1 MKRMAYYVKKFYYYG
16 DIMNKDVRKKSK
28 NLKRPKVKFNFGVL
42 LVIFVL
48 SFTAFFALYMT
59 AVNLNDD
66 FFKEE
71 FNKAMTLDN
80 SENSQTEKSAPENTE
95 VNEVSEI
102 EEQPVQKAPVTNPV
116 PQSSAVDYTYFNN
129 CCLISDS
136 TLLEIGQHT
145 SFTDVIGDAVLNAS
159 NCTTA
164 KVESNYGAVT
174 IYDTLK
180 IKKPENVYFMLG
192 SDIGTSETEAMIASY
207 TELISNLTASLPA
220 MNIYV
225 MQIPPVRYDNAPVTN
240 ELINTYNEQ
249 LLSMAN
255 SCGVYCIDTST
266 ALKSVDG
273 NLKEEYWSAEEK
285 KFTEDMYKAVTEY
298 IITHVA

>member
-1 MKRMAYYVKKFYYYG
+1 
-16 DIMNKDVRKKSK
+16 MNKNVKKKSK

-42 LVIFVL
+42 LVIFLL
-48 SFTAFFALYMT
+48 SFTACFALYMT
-59 AVNLNDD
+59 AANLNED
-66 FFKEE
+66 FFRNE
-71 FNKAMTLDN
+71 FNAAMIIDT
-80 SENSQTEKSAPENTE
+80 SESSETEESSEENTDAE
-95 VNEVSEI
+95 ISEQ
-102 EEQPVQKAPVTNPV
+102 EEQPIQKAPVTNPV
-116 PQSSAVDYTYFNN
+116 PQSAAADYTYFEN
-129 CCLISDS
+129 CCLITDS
-136 TLLEIGQHT
+136 TLLEMGEYTALKDI
-145 SFTDVIGDAVLNAS
+145 IGDSSLNAS
-159 NCTTA
+159 NCITA

-192 SDIGTSETEAMIASY
+192 SDIGTSETETMIAGY
-207 TELISNLTASLPA
+207 KELISNLTASLPA

-225 MQIPPVRYDNAPVTN
+225 MQIPPVRYDAAPVTN

-249 LLSMAN
+249 LLAMAN
-255 SCGVYCIDTST
+255 SCNVHCIDTST

>member
-1 MKRMAYYVKKFYYYG
+1 
-16 DIMNKDVRKKSK
+16 MNKNERKKSK

-42 LVIFVL
+42 LIIFIL
-48 SFTAFFALYMT
+48 SFTACFALYMT
-59 AVNLNDD
+59 AANLNED
-66 FFKEE
+66 FFKDE

-80 SENSQTEKSAPENTE
+80 SETEESAPEDTE
-95 VNEVSEI
+95 DNEVSEP
-102 EEQPVQKAPVTNPV
+102 EKQPVQKAPVTNPV
-116 PQSSAVDYTYFNN
+116 PQSTAVDYTYFDN

-136 TLLEIGQHT
+136 TLLEIGQYT

-180 IKKPENVYFMLG
+180 IKKPENVYIMLG
-192 SDIGTSETEAMIASY
+192 SDIGTSETETMIASY
-207 TELISNLTASLPA
+207 KELINNLTASLPA

-249 LLSMAN
+249 LLAMAN

-266 ALKSVDG
+266 VLKSVDG
-273 NLKEEYWSAEEK
+273 NLKEEYWSADEK

>member
-1 MKRMAYYVKKFYYYG
+1 MDKNVK
-16 DIMNKDVRKKSK
+16 KKSK
-28 NLKRPKVKFNFGVL
+28 NLKRPKVRFNFGVM

-48 SFTAFFALYMT
+48 SFTACFALYMT
-59 AVNLNDD
+59 AANLNED
-66 FFKEE
+66 FFRNE
-71 FNKAMTLDN
+71 FNAEMIIDN
-80 SENSQTEKSAPENTE
+80 SEPDETEE
-95 VNEVSEI
+95 SEQD
-102 EEQPVQKAPVTNPV
+102 EQPEQEELPIQKAPVTNPV
-116 PQSSAVDYTYFNN
+116 PQSAPADHAYFEN
-129 CCLISDS
+129 CCLITDS
-136 TLLEIGQHT
+136 TLLEIGDHT
-145 SFTDVIGDAVLNAS
+145 ALKDVIGDSALNAS

-192 SDIGTSETEAMIASY
+192 SDIGTSETETMLENY
-207 TELISNLTASLPA
+207 KELVSNLTASLPA
-220 MNIYV
+220 MNIYI
-225 MQIPPVRYDNAPVTN
+225 MQIPPVRYDSAPVTN

-255 SCGVYCIDTST
+255 SCNVYCIDTST
-266 ALKSVDG
+266 ALKSVEG
-273 NLKEEYWSAEEK
+273 NLKEEYWSAEDK

>member
-1 MKRMAYYVKKFYYYG
+1 MSKNVKK
-16 DIMNKDVRKKSK
+16 KPK
-28 NLKRPKVKFNFGVL
+28 NLKRPKVRFNFGVL

-48 SFTAFFALYMT
+48 SFTACFALYMT
-59 AVNLNDD
+59 AVNLNED
-66 FFKEE
+66 FFKNE
-71 FNKAMTLDN
+71 FNAEMMIDT
-80 SENSQTEKSAPENTE
+80 SEPDEAEESEQEQEPEQ
-95 VNEVSEI
+95 
-102 EEQPVQKAPVTNPV
+102 EEPVIQKAPVTNPV
-116 PQSSAVDYTYFNN
+116 PQSAPADHTYFEN
-129 CCLISDS
+129 CCLITDS
-136 TLLEIGQHT
+136 TLLEIGEYT
-145 SFTDVIGDAVLNAS
+145 SLKDVIGDSVLNAS

-192 SDIGTSETEAMIASY
+192 SDIGTSETKTMLESY
-207 TELISNLTASLPA
+207 KELVSNLTASLPA
-220 MNIYV
+220 MNIYI
-225 MQIPPVRYDNAPVTN
+225 MQIPPVRYDSAPVTN

-249 LLSMAN
+249 LLAMAN
-255 SCGVYCIDTST
+255 SCNVYCIDTST

-273 NLKEEYWSAEEK
+273 NLKEEYWSAEDK

>member
-1 MKRMAYYVKKFYYYG
+1 
-16 DIMNKDVRKKSK
+16 MNKNVNKKSK
-28 NLKRPKVKFNFGVL
+28 NLKRPKVRFNFGVL

-48 SFTAFFALYMT
+48 SFTACFALYMT
-59 AVNLNDD
+59 AVNLNED
-66 FFKEE
+66 FFRNE
-71 FNKAMTLDN
+71 FNAEMIIDTPEDDGTEDIQQE
-80 SENSQTEKSAPENTE
+80 SESPEQ
-95 VNEVSEI
+95 
-102 EEQPVQKAPVTNPV
+102 EEQPIQRAPVTNPV
-116 PQSSAVDYTYFNN
+116 PQSSAVDHTYFEN
-129 CCLISDS
+129 CCLITDS
-136 TLLEIGQHT
+136 TLLEIGEYT
-145 SFTDVIGDAVLNAS
+145 ALKDVIGDSALNAT

-192 SDIGTSETEAMIASY
+192 SDIGTNETETMIEGY
-207 TELISNLTASLPA
+207 KELISNLTASLPA
-220 MNIYV
+220 MNIYI
-225 MQIPPVRYDNAPVTN
+225 MQIPPVRYDSAPVTN

-249 LLSMAN
+249 LLAMAN
-255 SCGVYCIDTST
+255 SCNVYCIDTST

-273 NLKEEYWSAEEK
+273 NLKEEYWSAEDR

>member
-1 MKRMAYYVKKFYYYG
+1 
-16 DIMNKDVRKKSK
+16 MNKNVRKKSK
-28 NLKRPKVKFNFGVL
+28 SLKRPKVKFNFGVL
-42 LVIFVL
+42 LIIFIL

-59 AVNLNDD
+59 AVNLNED

-71 FNKAMTLDN
+71 FNNAIMLDTTETEE
-80 SENSQTEKSAPENTE
+80 SVPEDTENS
-95 VNEVSEI
+95 EVSEP
-102 EEQPVQKAPVTNPV
+102 EEPPIQKAPVTNPV
-116 PQSSAVDYTYFNN
+116 PQSVAVDYAYFDN

-136 TLLEIGQHT
+136 TLLEIGQYT

-174 IYDTLK
+174 VYDTLK
-180 IKKPENVYFMLG
+180 IKKPENVYIMLG
-192 SDIGTSETEAMIASY
+192 SDIGTSETETMIENY
-207 TELISNLTASLPA
+207 KELVTNLTASLPA

-225 MQIPPVRYDNAPVTN
+225 MQIPPVIYDNAPVTN

-249 LLSMAN
+249 LLAMAN

>member
-1 MKRMAYYVKKFYYYG
+1 MAKNV
-16 DIMNKDVRKKSK
+16 NKKSK

-48 SFTAFFALYMT
+48 SFTACFAIYMT
-59 AVNLNDD
+59 AANLNED
-66 FFKEE
+66 FFRNQFDAEIVIDTAESSETEE
-71 FNKAMTLDN
+71 QEEN
-80 SENSQTEKSAPENTE
+80 SEAET
-95 VNEVSEI
+95 SEP

-116 PQSSAVDYTYFNN
+116 PQSAAADYTYFEN
-129 CCLISDS
+129 CCLITDS
-136 TLLEIGQHT
+136 TLLEIGEHT
-145 SFTDVIGDAVLNAS
+145 ALKDIIGDSALNAS

-192 SDIGTSETEAMIASY
+192 SDIGTSETEVMIASY
-207 TELISNLTASLPA
+207 QELISNLTASLPA
-220 MNIYV
+220 MNIYI
-225 MQIPPVRYDNAPVTN
+225 MQIPPVRYDAAPVTN

-249 LLSMAN
+249 LLAMAN
-255 SCGVYCIDTST
+255 SCNVYCIDTST

>member
-1 MKRMAYYVKKFYYYG
+1 MALCKNIYYYG
-16 DIMNKDVRKKSK
+16 DIMNKNVRKKSK

-42 LVIFVL
+42 LIIFIL

-59 AVNLNDD
+59 AVNLNED
-66 FFKEE
+66 FFKDE
-71 FNKAMTLDN
+71 FNKSMILDN
-80 SENSQTEKSAPENTE
+80 AESSETEEFASETSEN
-95 VNEVSEI
+95 NEVSEL
-102 EEQPVQKAPVTNPV
+102 EEQPIQKAPITNPV
-116 PQSSAVDYTYFNN
+116 PQSATADATYFDN

-136 TLLEIGQHT
+136 TLLEIGQYT
-145 SFTDVIGDAVLNAS
+145 SFTDVIGDTALNAS

-180 IKKPENVYFMLG
+180 IKKPENVYIMLG
-192 SDIGTSETEAMIASY
+192 SDIGTSETETMISSY
-207 TELISNLTASLPA
+207 KELISNLTTSLPA
-220 MNIYV
+220 MNIYI

-249 LLSMAN
+249 LLAMAN

-273 NLKEEYWSAEEK
+273 NLKEEYWFDEEK
-285 KFTEDMYKAVTEY
+285 KFTEDMYKAITEY

>member
-1 MKRMAYYVKKFYYYG
+1 
-16 DIMNKDVRKKSK
+16 NKNVRKKSK
-28 NLKRPKVKFNFGVL
+28 NLKRPKIKFNFGVL
-42 LVIFVL
+42 LIIFIL
-48 SFTAFFALYMT
+48 SFTACFALYMT
-59 AVNLNDD
+59 AANLNED
-66 FFKEE
+66 FFKDE
-71 FNKAMTLDN
+71 FNKAMTLDS
-80 SENSQTEKSAPENTE
+80 SETEESMPEDTE
-95 VNEVSEI
+95 DNEVSEP
-102 EEQPVQKAPVTNPV
+102 EKQPVQKAPVTNPV
-116 PQSSAVDYTYFNN
+116 PQSTAVDYTYFDN

-136 TLLEIGQHT
+136 TLLEIGQYT

-180 IKKPENVYFMLG
+180 IKKPENVYIMLG
-192 SDIGTSETEAMIASY
+192 SDIGTSETETMIASY
-207 TELISNLTASLPA
+207 KELINNLTASLPA

-249 LLSMAN
+249 LLAMAN

-273 NLKEEYWSAEEK
+273 NLKEEYWSADEK